1 MVWFSSIINTVGALF
16 IGPAVFGALLFALL
30 AFCGLLWSPFAA
42 IRCARVARGRGL
54 NTSLFAW
61 KGFAFS
67 LLYLFPWSYLMARIQ
82 GAEASRLWAGFAYVV
97 LYYVWLVVGIIIVI
111 AFIAAELPKALN
123 PDPALP
129 GKANDL
135 NALIYLMLAPFIN
148 AILWAVSLLLLIRR
162 DRLDRRNQ
170 GDTAASSASAYT
182 DPEGAAA
189 AIIPDR
195 AYTNPFGFSLI
206 GAATTLFLGIIS
218 IGLMFEVF

>member
-16 IGPAVFGALLFALL
+16 IVPAVFGALLFALL

-42 IRCARVARGRGL
+42 IRCAQVARGQGL
-54 NTSLFAW
+54 NSSLFAW

-67 LLYLFPWSYLMARIQ
+67 VLYLFPWFYLMARIQ
-82 GAEASRLWAGFAYVV
+82 RAEASRLWAGFAYVV

-111 AFIAAELPKALN
+111 AFIVAELPKALN
-123 PDPALP
+123 PDPVITGDGDDVKALT
-129 GKANDL
+129 
-135 NALIYLMLAPFIN
+135 YLMFAPVIN
-148 AILWAVSLLLLIRR
+148 AILWTVSLLLLIRR

-182 DPEGAAA
+182 DPEGAAV

-195 AYTNPFGFSLI
+195 AYTNPFGLSLI
-206 GAATTLFLGIIS
+206 GAATTLFFVIIA
-218 IGLMFEVF
+218 IVLMF